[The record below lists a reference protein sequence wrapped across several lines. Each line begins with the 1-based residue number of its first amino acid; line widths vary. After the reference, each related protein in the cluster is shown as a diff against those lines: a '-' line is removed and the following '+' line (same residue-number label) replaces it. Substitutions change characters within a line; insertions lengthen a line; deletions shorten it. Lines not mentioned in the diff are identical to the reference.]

1 MNNKTTRADATLFL
15 VNNVCL
21 LTALLAVLPT
31 NNIALMI
38 VIILVMLVN
47 LAFAGARFFTKADT
61 QGTHE
66 KNA

>member
-1 MNNKTTRADATLFL
+1 MNNKTTRADVTLFL
-15 VNNVCL
+15 ANTVCL

-38 VIILVMLVN
+38 VLILVMLVN
-47 LAFAGARFFTKADT
+47 LAFAGARFFTKAGT
-61 QGTHE
+61 QDTHE